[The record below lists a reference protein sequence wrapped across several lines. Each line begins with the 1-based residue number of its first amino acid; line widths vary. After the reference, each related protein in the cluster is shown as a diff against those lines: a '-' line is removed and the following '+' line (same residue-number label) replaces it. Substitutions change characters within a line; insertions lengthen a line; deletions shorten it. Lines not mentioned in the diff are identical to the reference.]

1 MEREGGNEPKQVSI
15 FVRKLV
21 AFVMCSSS
29 ALRGG
34 WKKIKKEITGVKKKK
49 KKSTCFEFI
58 FKFSPLYNSVTH
70 GYFFLPIKIFQTLV
84 ICSSSYCSFSGSESV
99 VSE

>member
-49 KKSTCFEFI
+49 KKV
-58 FKFSPLYNSVTH
+58 LA
-70 GYFFLPIKIFQTLV
+70 L
-84 ICSSSYCSFSGSESV
+84 SSYSSFLLYTTLLRMFTFFFP
-99 VSE
+99 